1 MAFKDLKAL
10 GGTPEFQEMMK
21 KLLAEQDAE
30 KTQEAA
36 ETPVADKIETDVG
49 DKTAANIEEDLKN
62 QKREIISL
70 VNSMLGK
77 RDTENKRDKKSTQ
90 VSLTKISSRLT
101 TIDTKLT
108 RILTSITNIGKTI
121 SKSYDL
127 QKQRF
132 DNYELDKAKRVDD
145 TKEASRGGKGY
156 TAVKSVDSG
165 GLLKYLPFL
174 LMAGAFLTG
183 FISKWFEGK
192 KEDILKIFAPI
203 TSIFLVGGKFG
214 KLVGNV
220 IYSINDAVFK
230 FKETITSATKTIGN
244 TLDNLTKRFLSA
256 IGKGT
261 KELPRPPTTPQ
272 IRARNLAGQP
282 AMPANMVEAQKIVD
296 KGAPRQFPK
305 GTTAPAGVSQAAFN
319 AERLAT
325 YSAQEKVFNAAKS
338 MVDEFD
344 KGAAN
349 FVKQAGGAYTT
360 PREAAKGA
368 FNSILRLGFGNSGR
382 INRARTAETLATDKR
397 LASFLRNMK
406 RFKIG
411 LLGSGLVASS
421 VIGSKMTG
429 DPLIGAAGGAAA
441 FGALIV
447 ALKKIKGA
455 AKWLMK
461 WSIPITILISLTSQI
476 IETGQYYMSNPKSS
490 AEDEKKFRNLCI
502 SWYSALGGL
511 AASLLLF
518 ITSGVTVGAAAA
530 AIVGLFVGTVT
541 ASTGIGLYVAPAAG
555 LIAGIG
561 AALLIDKQ
569 LNVTAVGEAM
579 GIIIFKMHTEEY
591 DRSRGMAEILALF
604 GNIPPEAAE
613 RAVKMGK
620 TGADIG
626 DKSMAGYAA
635 MFNIGTMLGSA
646 IDGKSP
652 DKDDMKRTNDTIRG
666 FGSFFGGGIGLA
678 LGLGNEKLK
687 GAQTPAG
694 FPTRG
699 DAGRTPTKTY
709 QGLPQTSAPSL
720 PPASRPP
727 ASTPPTRRPPASNQ
741 YRSSGSG
748 FGNIAA
754 EKVCSPADLMCI
766 FSAN

>member
-1 MAFKDLKAL
+1 MAFKDLKSL

-30 KTQEAA
+30 KTQETA
-36 ETPVADKIETDVG
+36 ETPVADKIETDV
-49 DKTAANIEEDLKN
+49 DSKTAANIEEDLKN

-90 VSLTKISSRLT
+90 ASLTKISSRLT
-101 TIDTKLT
+101 SIDNKLT

-127 QKQRF
+127 QKERF

-145 TKEASRGGKGY
+145 TKESSGGGKGY

-165 GLLKYLPFL
+165 GLLKYLPLL
-174 LMAGAFLTG
+174 LMAGAFLIG

-256 IGKGT
+256 IGKGP
-261 KELPRPPTTPQ
+261 KELPRPPTSPR
-272 IRARNLAGQP
+272 IPGRNLPGQP
-282 AMPANMVEAQKIVD
+282 AMPANMVEAQNIVD
-296 KGAPRQFPK
+296 KGAPQKFPE
-305 GTTAPAGVSQAAFN
+305 GTKAPPGMSQAKFN
-319 AERLAT
+319 AERLAK
-325 YSAQEKVFNAAKS
+325 YSAQETVFNAATK
-338 MVDEFD
+338 MVDAAD
-344 KGAAN
+344 KGAAK
-349 FVKQAGGAYTT
+349 FVKQVGGAYTT

-368 FNSILRLGFGNSGR
+368 FKSILRGGFGDSGR

-421 VIGSKMTG
+421 VIGSTMTG

-441 FGALIV
+441 FGALVV
-447 ALKKIKGA
+447 ALKTIKGA
-455 AKWLMK
+455 GKWLMK
-461 WSIPITILISLTSQI
+461 WSIPITILLSLTAQI

-490 AEDEKKFRNLCI
+490 EEDEKKFRNLCI

-518 ITSGVTVGAAAA
+518 ITSGVTIGAAAA
-530 AIVGLFVGTVT
+530 TIVGLFVGTVT
-541 ASTGIGLYVAPAAG
+541 ASTGIGLYVATPAG

-561 AALLIDKQ
+561 AALLIDKK

-604 GNIPPEAAE
+604 ANISPKAAK
-613 RAVKMGK
+613 RAVDMGK

-626 DKSMAGYAA
+626 NKSMAGYAA
-635 MFNIGTMLGSA
+635 MFNIGTMLVSA

-652 DKDDMKRTNDTIRG
+652 DKDAMKRTNDNIRSVG
-666 FGSFFGGGIGLA
+666 GLFGGGIGLA

-687 GAQTPAG
+687 GAQTPDG

-699 DAGRTPTKTY
+699 GTTRTPTKTY

-727 ASTPPTRRPPASNQ
+727 ASKPPTPRPTASNP

-754 EKVCSPADLMCI
+754 EKGCSPADLMCI
-766 FSAN
+766 FSVN

>member
-1 MAFKDLKAL
+1 
-10 GGTPEFQEMMK
+10 
-21 KLLAEQDAE
+21 
-30 KTQEAA
+30 
-36 ETPVADKIETDVG
+36 
-49 DKTAANIEEDLKN
+49 
-62 QKREIISL
+62 
-70 VNSMLGK
+70 MLGK

-127 QKQRF
+127 QKERF

-145 TKEASRGGKGY
+145 TKESSRGGKGY
-156 TAVKSVDSG
+156 TAVKSVDG
-165 GLLKYLPFL
+165 GGFLKYLPLL

-192 KEDILKIFAPI
+192 KEDILKLFAPI

-230 FKETITSATKTIGN
+230 FKGTIISATKTIGN

-256 IGKGT
+256 IGKGA
-261 KELPRPPTTPQ
+261 KELPRTPTSPQ
-272 IRARNLAGQP
+272 IPGRNLPGQP
-282 AMPANMVEAQKIVD
+282 AMPANMVEAQNIVD
-296 KGAPRQFPK
+296 KGPPQKFPE
-305 GTTAPAGVSQAAFN
+305 GTKAPAGMSQLKFN

-325 YSAQEKVFNAAKS
+325 YSAQEKVFNAATK
-338 MVDEFD
+338 MVDEVNNR
-344 KGAAN
+344 AAR
-349 FVKQAGGAYTT
+349 FAKQAPGAYTT
-360 PREAAKGA
+360 PREAAKGSL
-368 FNSILRLGFGNSGR
+368 NSLLRGGFGDSGR
-382 INRARTAETLATDKR
+382 IHRARTAETLATDKR

-406 RFKIG
+406 RFKLG

-421 VIGSKMTG
+421 VIGSTMTG

-441 FGALIV
+441 FGALVV

-455 AKWLMK
+455 GAWLMK
-461 WSIPITILISLTSQI
+461 WSIPITILLSLTAQI

-490 AEDEKKFRNLCI
+490 AEDEKNFRNLCI

-518 ITSGVTVGAAAA
+518 ITSGVTVGVGVGT
-530 AIVGLFVGTVT
+530 IVGLFVGTVT
-541 ASTGIGLYVAPAAG
+541 ASTGIGLYVAPAAS

-561 AALLIDKQ
+561 FALMVDKT

-604 GNIPPEAAE
+604 TNISPEAAK
-613 RAVKMGK
+613 RAVDMGK

-626 DKSMAGYAA
+626 NNSMAGYAA

-646 IDGKSP
+646 IEGKSP
-652 DKDDMKRTNDTIRG
+652 DKDAMKRTNDNIRRVG
-666 FGSFFGGGIGLA
+666 GLFGGGIGLA
-678 LGLGNEKLK
+678 VGLGNEKLK
-687 GAQTPAG
+687 GAPTPAG

-709 QGLPQTSAPSL
+709 QGLPQTSSAPSL
-720 PPASRPP
+720 PPVSRPP
-727 ASTPPTRRPPASNQ
+727 VSRPTASISSTPRPPASNP

-748 FGNIAA
+748 FGNIPA
-754 EKVCSPADLMCI
+754 EKGCSSADLMCI
-766 FSAN
+766 SSVN

>member
-30 KTQEAA
+30 KTQDAA
-36 ETPVADKIETDVG
+36 ETPVADKIETDVD

-77 RDTENKRDKKSTQ
+77 RDKKSTQ

-101 TIDTKLT
+101 SIDIKLT

-282 AMPANMVEAQKIVD
+282 AMPANMVEAQNIVD
-296 KGAPRQFPK
+296 KGPPKKFPG
-305 GTTAPAGVSQAAFN
+305 GTTPPAGVSRATFN

-325 YSAQEKVFNAAKS
+325 YSAQEKVFNAATK

-382 INRARTAETLATDKR
+382 INRARIAETLATDKR

-421 VIGSKMTG
+421 VIGSKMSG

-441 FGALIV
+441 FGALVV

-541 ASTGIGLYVAPAAG
+541 ASTGIGLFVAPAAG

-579 GIIIFKMHTEEY
+579 GLIVFKMHTEEY

-604 GNIPPEAAE
+604 ANIPPEAAK
-613 RAVKMGK
+613 RALDMGE

-626 DKSMAGYAA
+626 NKSMVGYAA
-635 MFNIGTMLGSA
+635 MFNIGTMLDSMRV
-646 IDGKSP
+646 GKSP
-652 DKDDMKRTNDTIRG
+652 DKDDMKRTNDTIRSV
-666 FGSFFGGGIGLA
+666 GSFFGGGIGLA
-678 LGLGNEKLK
+678 LGLGKEKLSGLSGQPNTDLYNYVAPQDLK
-687 GAQTPAG
+687 PSTLAPAPPPA
-694 FPTRG
+694 PT
-699 DAGRTPTKTY
+699 
-709 QGLPQTSAPSL
+709 
-720 PPASRPP
+720 PPASRPQ
-727 ASTPPTRRPPASNQ
+727 ASTPPTRRPPASNPS
-741 YRSSGSG
+741 RSSGSG

-754 EKVCSPADLMCI
+754 EKGCSPADLMCI
-766 FSAN
+766 FSVN